1 MTILSEK
8 KRLLIGALLG
18 ALLAICIMLVF
29 TIMNKDEKHG
39 STNETNPQPVQSQ
52 QNEEVEE
59 KKPLEEEPEPVITKE
74 TIELAMIG
82 DILLHTELAVYDDF
96 SPSFAPVEQSLL
108 KPDYLIA
115 NQESLPIA
123 SKFGISGYPQF
134 SSPDY
139 LVTDLKEAGVDM
151 LNLANNHAVDKWE
164 DGLALAIQNIE
175 NANIPYVGA
184 YKSAEDRATHRIVE
198 VKGIKIGVV
207 SYTYGTNGLVLPEG
221 SPYIVNYIDIEQM
234 TKDVATLKPLV
245 DVTVAI
251 IHWGAE
257 YVTKHNED
265 QAYISMMMN
274 QAGVDI
280 IFGGHPHVLQP
291 YEKIVNG
298 SGQETHV
305 FYSLGNFFART
316 ITSKDS
322 NIGAI
327 GSFEITKEGE
337 TITIDK
343 PKIIA
348 TSLLKDNADG
358 RYKVYP
364 LAEVQD
370 RSIRDLIWVQNVV
383 GEQVIVQ

>member
-1 MTILSEK
+1 MLIEKKKLFIGAILGVLLAIGVVIIVTILSK
-8 KRLLIGALLG
+8 
-18 ALLAICIMLVF
+18 
-29 TIMNKDEKHG
+29 NNDENPG
-39 STNETNPQPVQSQ
+39 STNETNSQQDQSQ
-52 QNEEVEE
+52 QNEEVIEE
-59 KKPLEEEPEPVITKE
+59 EPDEEPEPVITKE

-82 DILLHTELAVYDDF
+82 DVLLHTELAVYDDF
-96 SPSFAPVEQSLL
+96 SPSFAPVEQYLL
-108 KPDYLIA
+108 SPDYLIA

-139 LVTDLKEAGVDM
+139 LVMDLKEAGVDM
-151 LNLANNHAVDKWE
+151 LNLANNHALDKWE
-164 DGLALAIQNIE
+164 GGLALAIENIE
-175 NANIPYVGA
+175 NADIPYVGA

-234 TKDVATLKPLV
+234 KKDVQEIKPLV

-257 YVTKHNED
+257 YVTKYND
-265 QAYISMMMN
+265 NQAYIAMMMN

-298 SGQETHV
+298 VGQETHI

-316 ITSKDS
+316 ITSKES

-327 GSFEITKEGE
+327 GSFEITKEGDD
-337 TITIDK
+337 ITIEK

-348 TSLLKDNADG
+348 TSLLKDPTDG

-370 RSIRDLIWVQNVV
+370 RSVRDLNWVKAIL
-383 GEQVIVQ
+383 GDQVIVQ

>member
-1 MTILSEK
+1 M
-8 KRLLIGALLG
+8 RLLVGALAG
-18 ALLAICIMLVF
+18 ALLAIAIFVVLTVIGNDKEEGVVEESMP
-29 TIMNKDEKHG
+29 IEAG
-39 STNETNPQPVQSQ
+39 SN
-52 QNEEVEE
+52 NEEQEDVEE
-59 KKPLEEEPEPVITKE
+59 EEEAEPVITKE

-82 DILLHTELAVYDDF
+82 DVLLHTELAVYDDF
-96 SPSFAPVEQSLL
+96 SPSFAPVEQYLL

-164 DGLALAIQNIE
+164 GGLALAIENIE

-207 SYTYGTNGLVLPEG
+207 SYTYGTNGLVLPQG
-221 SPYIVNYIDIEQM
+221 SPYIINYIDIEQM
-234 TKDVATLKPLV
+234 TKDVQEIKPLV

-257 YVTKHNED
+257 YVTKHND
-265 QAYISMMMN
+265 NQAYIANMMN

-298 SGQETHV
+298 AGQETHV

-316 ITSKDS
+316 ITSKET

-337 TITIDK
+337 VVTIEK

-348 TSLLKDNADG
+348 TSLLKDSVDG

-364 LAEVQD
+364 LAEVED
-370 RSIRDLIWVQNVV
+370 RSIRDLNWVKAIL
-383 GEQVIVQ
+383 GEAVIVQ